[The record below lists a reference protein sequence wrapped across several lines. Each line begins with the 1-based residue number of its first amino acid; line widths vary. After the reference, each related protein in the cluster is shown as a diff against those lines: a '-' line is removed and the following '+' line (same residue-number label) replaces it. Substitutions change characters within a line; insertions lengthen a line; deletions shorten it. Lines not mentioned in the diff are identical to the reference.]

1 MRLPT
6 PTDLLRLPAAAVD
19 AVQAAVALVPQVAV
33 LVRDLDALVREAR
46 VVIAEA
52 SATRAVAQQV
62 AEESAETLRAARQ
75 VVDRARAA
83 EAAAAAA
90 VVEVSALSARA
101 ADLLTRWEPAL
112 ERLAPVADR
121 VADGVRPSDA
131 AALADVVRQAPA
143 VVAQLTDDILPVLD
157 SLETVAPDLREVR
170 DVSEGLEEMLGAVPG
185 LGRVKKRV
193 DARQRRRPSPA
204 D

>member
-75 VVDRARAA
+75 VVDRARAT

-112 ERLAPVADR
+112 ERLAP
-121 VADGVRPSDA
+121 
-131 AALADVVRQAPA
+131 APA
-143 VVAQLTDDILPVLD
+143 VVAQLTEDILPVLD
-157 SLETVAPDLREVR
+157 SLETVAPDLRVVR